1 MTELAMMEGFSAP
14 ERAQWLALVE
24 KALKGADF
32 ERRLVAR
39 TADDLRI
46 RPLYTRGDAPAG
58 VGEQRPGTAPFL
70 RGATAGGVSPPW
82 DIRQIHAE
90 PDPAA
95 ANAAILEDLTRRRD
109 VTKLQIAGLELVR
122 ARRRCRHTWRC
133 TQRRAPRRLPHRARG
148 GRGDFGGGRSI
159 QGAVEARQTSAT
171 SPASGRSIPTRSAHS
186 PSPATLRQP
195 LDAAMAEAAGLA
207 ARRSAHRT

>member
-1 MTELAMMEGFSAP
+1 MTELSMMEGFSAP

-46 RPLYTRGDAPAG
+46 LPLYTRGDAPGG
-58 VGEQRPGTAPFL
+58 VAEQRPGVPPFQ
-70 RGATAGGVSPPW
+70 RGASAGGFSPPW

-95 ANAAILEDLTRRRD
+95 ANAAILEDLAGARPRSSCRSQRPAGPDLREMPRLWERR
-109 VTKLQIAGLELVR
+109 
-122 ARRRCRHTWRC
+122 
-133 TQRRAPRRLPHRARG
+133 
-148 GRGDFGGGRSI
+148 
-159 QGAVEARQTSAT
+159 
-171 SPASGRSIPTRSAHS
+171 
-186 PSPATLRQP
+186 
-195 LDAAMAEAAGLA
+195 
-207 ARRSAHRT
+207 